1 MGLSKRKASTNWK
14 TSSLRTQPTNQ
25 TKPNQPTNQQTN
37 MTTPHNMDDIGVD
50 IATATATRAQYRAL
64 HNEGQ
69 DGYSDD
75 KQIEALAVEL
85 IEAQKAASPLA
96 TREGI
101 ESEREWAR
109 SQSWTSKDIA
119 SANNACLAR
128 GYSLSDLEAAIK
140 SL

>member
-1 MGLSKRKASTNWK
+1 
-14 TSSLRTQPTNQ
+14 
-25 TKPNQPTNQQTN
+25 
-37 MTTPHNMDDIGVD
+37 MTTARNINEIKVD

-69 DGYSDD
+69 GGYSDD
-75 KQIEALAVEL
+75 KQIEALAAEL

-109 SQSWTSKDIA
+109 SQSWTAKDMA

-128 GYSLSDLEAAIK
+128 GYSLSDLQAAIK